1 MNAPVSVHGSLIA
14 YQGMGILIV
23 GPSGSFKTRLCVEAM
38 MYGAKF
44 IADDQ
49 VVLSLNMGMLMGGPR
64 PGFQGV
70 LELRGVGLIKL
81 PDAATQQVVSA
92 VVELT
97 PLEQI
102 ERLPVAKE
110 MRDFLGVTVPVIR
123 MASPPHSSGGV
134 LLSAVKWVQE
144 GRLLPSDWRPGA

>member
-1 MNAPVSVHGSLIA
+1 MGETVSLHGSLIA
-14 YQGMGILIV
+14 HQGIGILIM

-49 VVLSLNMGMLMGGPR
+49 VVLSLNMGMLMGSPR
-64 PGFQGV
+64 PGFAGV

-81 PDAATQQVVSA
+81 PDTATQQVVHA

-97 PLEQI
+97 PLDQI
-102 ERLPVAKE
+102 ERLPTATE
-110 MRDFLGVTVPVIR
+110 TRQFLGTTLPVIR
-123 MASPPHSSGGV
+123 MASPPHSSGAV

-144 GRLLPSDWRPGA
+144 GRLLPSDWHPSA

>member
-1 MNAPVSVHGSLIA
+1 MNAPASVHGSLIA
-14 YQGMGILIV
+14 YQGMGILIM
-23 GPSGSFKTRLCVEAM
+23 GPSGSFKTRLCIESM
-38 MYGAKF
+38 MHGAKF

-49 VVLSLNMGMLMGGPR
+49 VVLSLTMGMLMGGPR

-70 LELRGVGLIKL
+70 LELRGVGLMKL
-81 PDAATQQVVSA
+81 PDSATQQVVHT

-97 PLEQI
+97 PVEQI
-102 ERLPVAKE
+102 ERLPVARE
-110 MRDFLGVTVPVIR
+110 FREFLGIQVPLIR
-123 MASPPHSSGGV
+123 MAPPPSSSGAL